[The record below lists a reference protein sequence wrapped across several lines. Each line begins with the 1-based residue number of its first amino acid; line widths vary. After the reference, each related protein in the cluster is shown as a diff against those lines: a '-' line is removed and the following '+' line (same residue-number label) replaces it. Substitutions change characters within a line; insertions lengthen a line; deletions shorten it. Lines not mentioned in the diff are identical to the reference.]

1 MILLNSKKEFELT
14 LKAIDKKNI
23 KNTLIS
29 TDEGSVTLISE
40 DKAFYLTVDTA
51 QCLYKG
57 ISKGLSDFFKNQKHD
72 INIDVESFLQIDSKK
87 GDAIFDAIVETAF
100 FENHDLVSYKE
111 KPQPKKDINLI
122 CKSDRSN
129 RFEEE
134 KIKMEFV
141 NFTRDL
147 QDTPPNLATSVMIAD
162 KISTKAKDIKGLKLT
177 VYNKKQIEDLGM
189 GLLLSVNAGSYV
201 EPRVVVLEYVGD
213 PKQEKIGLVGKG
225 ITFDS
230 GGYSLKP
237 SNFMEGMK
245 FDMSGAAIML
255 STVMALAKAQ
265 AKTNVMAIG
274 LFTDNR
280 IGGHA
285 TLVES
290 VIKSMNG
297 KTVEITNTDAEGRL
311 VLADGITY
319 AVRESKVDKIIDA
332 ATLTGAI
339 VIALGKWQTGM
350 FSTDDAWYQAVADAA
365 KKAHEP
371 VWRQPLIPEHLKA
384 IQCSPVADLVN
395 SEPGRNAG
403 SSTAAAFLNS
413 FAEGKPFVHLDIAGT
428 ADNGKRGTGVMI
440 KTLFE
445 LLNKK

>member
-1 MILLNSKKEFELT
+1 MIFLNDKKQFELT
-14 LKAIDKKNI
+14 LKAIKKSEV
-23 KNTLIS
+23 KNTLVNLD
-29 TDEGSVTLISE
+29 DESVTLISE
-40 DKAFYLTVDTA
+40 EKTIYMVFDEIKGCT
-51 QCLYKG
+51 YKK
-57 ISKGLSDFFKNQKHD
+57 ISKALASFLKANKKDL
-72 INIDVESFLQIDSKK
+72 NIDVDSFFKINESKID
-87 GDAIFDAIVETAF
+87 GIFDAVVETAM
-100 FENHDLVSYKE
+100 FENHKIISYKE
-111 KPQPKKDINLI
+111 KTVDKPNINLI
-122 CKSDRSN
+122 CKADKSA
-129 RFEEE
+129 RFNETA
-134 KIKMEFV
+134 IKMEFV

-147 QDTPPNLATSVMIAD
+147 QDTPPNIATSVTIAD
-162 KISTKAKDIKGLKLT
+162 KIATKAKEIKGLKVT
-177 VYNKKQIEDLGM
+177 VLNKKQIEDLKM

-201 EPRVVVLEYVGD
+201 EPRVVVLEYIGD
-213 PKQEKIGLVGKG
+213 PKKEKIGLVGKG

-245 FDMSGAAIML
+245 FDMSGATIML
-255 STVMALAKAQ
+255 SSVMALAKAQ

-290 VIKSMNG
+290 VITSMNG

-319 AVRESKVDKIIDA
+319 AVREAKVDKIIDA

-339 VIALGKWQTGM
+339 VIALGKWQTGV
-350 FSTDDAWYQAVADAA
+350 FSTNDQWYDEVAKAAQAG
-365 KKAHEP
+365 HEP
-371 VWRQPLIPEHLKA
+371 IWRQPLLEEHLKA
-384 IQCSPVADLVN
+384 MQCSPVADLAN

-403 SSTAAAFLNS
+403 SSTAAAFLDS

-428 ADNGKRGTGVMI
+428 ADDGKRGTGVMV
-440 KTLFE
+440 KTIFE
-445 LLNKK
+445 LLNK

>member
-1 MILLNSKKEFELT
+1 MIFLNDKKQFELT
-14 LKAIDKKNI
+14 LKAIKKSAV
-23 KNTLIS
+23 KNSLIIAEDGAS
-29 TDEGSVTLISE
+29 TLISE
-40 DKAFYLTVDTA
+40 EKTIYLVFDEVKG
-51 QCLYKG
+51 CVYKK
-57 ISKGLSDFFKNQKHD
+57 ISKTLAAFLKGNKREL
-72 INIDVESFLQIDSKK
+72 NIDVDSFLAIDDKK
-87 GDAIFDAIVETAF
+87 GDAIFDAVVETAM
-100 FENHDLVSYKE
+100 FENHTMISYKE
-111 KPQPKKDINLI
+111 KPAPKLNFNLI
-122 CKSDRSN
+122 CKADKTK
-129 RFEEE
+129 RFEETA
-134 KIKMEFV
+134 IKMEFV

-147 QDTPPNLATSVMIAD
+147 QDTPPNIATSVVIAD
-162 KISTKAKDIKGLKLT
+162 KIAAKAKEIKGLKVT
-177 VYNKKQIEDLGM
+177 VLNKKQIEDLKM

-213 PKQEKIGLVGKG
+213 PKKEKIGLVGKG

-245 FDMSGAAIML
+245 FDMSGASIML
-255 STVMALAKAQ
+255 SSVMALAKAQ

-290 VIKSMNG
+290 VITSMNG

-319 AVRESKVDKIIDA
+319 AVREAKVDKIIDA

-339 VIALGKWQTGM
+339 VIALGKWQTGV
-350 FSTDDAWYQAVADAA
+350 FSTNDEWYKEVEQAAHAG
-365 KKAHEP
+365 HEP
-371 VWRQPLIPEHLKA
+371 IWRQPLIEEHLKA
-384 IQCSPVADLVN
+384 MQCSPVADLAN

-403 SSTAAAFLNS
+403 SSTAAAFLDS

-428 ADNGKRGTGVMI
+428 ADDGKRGTGVMI
-440 KTLFE
+440 KTIFE
-445 LLNKK
+445 LLNK